1 VLVPTKSGR
10 AATILPIPM
19 IAKIK
24 RIKKS
29 PGKNIFSSALII
41 ISILAVIGFLTFSN
55 LKISQRKTEL
65 RSQIEAFKK
74 EIQLLEEK
82 NQELRAGITKTESE
96 SYWEEKIREQGYK
109 KPGEEQVVVLPPE
122 ESKEKETKAEKS
134 FWQKFLEEIGF

>member
-1 VLVPTKSGR
+1 
-10 AATILPIPM
+10 M

-41 ISILAVIGFLTFSN
+41 ISILAVIVFLIFSN
-55 LKISQRKTEL
+55 LKISQRRAEL
-65 RSQIEAFKK
+65 RSQVEAIEKK
-74 EIQLLEEK
+74 IQLLEEK

-122 ESKEKETKAEKS
+122 ESKGEETGAGKR